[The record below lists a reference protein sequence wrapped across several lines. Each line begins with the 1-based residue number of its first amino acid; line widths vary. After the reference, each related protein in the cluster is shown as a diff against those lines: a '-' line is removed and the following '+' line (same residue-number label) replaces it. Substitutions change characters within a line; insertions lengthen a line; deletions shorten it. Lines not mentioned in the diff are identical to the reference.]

1 MKDILF
7 VDKEC
12 EVCKSFG
19 SYISKKSN
27 NEIIIKDISNLDRK
41 EFSSER
47 MHFCSNNKMFSGHL
61 AILEVV
67 KGIEELSIIK
77 KILNILPNFI
87 KVFLYYTI
95 SKNRN
100 SLAKLF
106 KIIKPKS

>member
-7 VDKEC
+7 VDKKC
-12 EVCKSFG
+12 EVCRCFG

-27 NEIIIKDISNLDRK
+27 SEIIIKDISNLDRK
-41 EFSSER
+41 GFSSER

-61 AILEVV
+61 AIFEVI
-67 KGIEELSIIK
+67 KNIEELSIIK
-77 KILNILPNFI
+77 KTLNILPNFI